1 MASIVGATRLTARV
15 IHRQSRRGFR
25 AAAINHAAQ
34 NFTMPALSPTM
45 TEGNIATWK
54 VKEGD
59 SFSAGD
65 VLLEVETDKAQMDVE
80 AQDDG
85 IMAKIFSQDGS
96 KAVKVGTRIAVIAEA
111 GDDISSLE
119 IPAEE
124 APKEAGQAAR
134 KDRPTPQEE
143 LKSGIDTTE
152 SSPSAAEA
160 PPSSKPN
167 ADADAGG
174 AADTTPATQKKAGSG
189 SGKSTAKA
197 QKQRYPLYPS
207 VQHLLHVKGLPL
219 SEADKIPASGPNGRL
234 LKGDVLAYMGSI
246 EGNYSSEQSTR
257 IAKLGKMDL
266 SNIQVAPAK
275 KTEKTTAAPKEAAP
289 APEPDTEIA
298 LPISL
303 SAVIATQKR
312 VQDSLGIHLPLSTF
326 IARASELANEN
337 LPASKRGPSADELFN
352 SVVGITSPPRATKG
366 GYFPNVTAL
375 PPVPLTTAM
384 PRTKKVDI
392 IDMLAPKAARTPKP
406 VVPKLVG
413 AEGVASRENVFSVV
427 AKKGE
432 EKRVEEYLGRM
443 KLVLEG
449 EPGRLVL

>member
-1 MASIVGATRLTARV
+1 
-15 IHRQSRRGFR
+15 
-25 AAAINHAAQ
+25 
-34 NFTMPALSPTM
+34 
-45 TEGNIATWK
+45 
-54 VKEGD
+54 
-59 SFSAGD
+59 
-65 VLLEVETDKAQMDVE
+65 MDVE

-111 GDDISSLE
+111 GDDIASLE

-167 ADADAGG
+167 ADAEAGG
-174 AADTTPATQKKAGSG
+174 AADTTPATQKAGS
-189 SGKSTAKA
+189 SESTGKA

-219 SEADKIPASGPNGRL
+219 SEADNIPASGPNGRL

-246 EGNYSSEQSTR
+246 EGNYSSEQSSR
-257 IAKLGKMDL
+257 IEKLGKMDL

-275 KTEKTTAAPKEAAP
+275 KTEKAAAAPKEAAP
-289 APEPDTEIA
+289 APQPDTEIA

-312 VQDSLGIHLPLSTF
+312 VHDSLGIHLPLSTF

-337 LPASKRGPSADELFN
+337 LPASKRGPSADDLFN
-352 SVVGITSPPRATKG
+352 SVIGITSPPPPRATKG
-366 GYFPNVTAL
+366 RYYPNITAL
-375 PPVPLTTAM
+375 PPVPLTTGM
-384 PRTKKVDI
+384 PRAKKMDI
-392 IDMLAPKAARTPKP
+392 IDMLAPKAARPSKP
-406 VVPKLVG
+406 VMMPRVVG
-413 AEGVASRENVFSVV
+413 AGGVASSENVFSVV
-427 AKKGE
+427 AKRGE
-432 EKRVEEYLGRM
+432 EKRVEEYLGRI

>member
-1 MASIVGATRLTARV
+1 M
-15 IHRQSRRGFR
+15 
-25 AAAINHAAQ
+25 
-34 NFTMPALSPTM
+34 SPTM

-65 VLLEVETDKAQMDVE
+65 VLLEIETDKAQMDVE
-80 AQDDG
+80 AQEDG
-85 IMAKIFSQDGS
+85 IMAKIMTQDGA
-96 KAVKVGTRIAVIAEA
+96 KAVKVGQRIAVLADA

-124 APKEAGQAAR
+124 APKQAGQPAR

-143 LKSGIDTTE
+143 LKGGIDTTE

-167 ADADAGG
+167 ADASAGG
-174 AADTTPATQKKAGSG
+174 AADTSRAAQKGG
-189 SGKSTAKA
+189 SGKPTAKA

-207 VQHLLHVKGLPL
+207 VQHLLHQKGLSF

-234 LKGDVLAYMGSI
+234 LKGDVLAYMGRI
-246 EGNYSSEQSTR
+246 ESNYSSEQSTR
-257 IAKLGKMDL
+257 INKLGHMDL

-275 KTEKTTAAPKEAAP
+275 KTEKAAAPPKQEAP
-289 APEPDTEIA
+289 LPEPDTEIA

-337 LPASKRGPSADELFN
+337 LPASARGPSAEELFN
-352 SVVGITSPPRATKG
+352 SVIGITSPPRATKG
-366 GYFPNVTAL
+366 GYFPSITAL
-375 PPVPLTTAM
+375 PPMPLTAGTIKA
-384 PRTKKVDI
+384 KKVDI
-392 IDMLAPKAARTPKP
+392 IDLLAPKAARASKP
-406 VVPKLVG
+406 VLAKLVG

-443 KLVLEG
+443 KLVLES